1 MTEDQLLPAWSY
13 ELAAV
18 LEVLNELLV
27 QGAEVG
33 VLEEK
38 ITEVINHIFY
48 VCFIEFFSLW
58 PLKILHFLCG
68 YVLTFSA
75 YFYALV

>member
-18 LEVLNELLV
+18 LEVLSVLLV

-38 ITEVINHIFY
+38 ITEVISL
-48 VCFIEFFSLW
+48 FSLC
-58 PLKILHFLCG
+58 LDLQSISIFI
-68 YVLTFSA
+68 SA
-75 YFYALV
+75 RKQNIVSNV

>member
-1 MTEDQLLPAWSY
+1 MTEDQLLPVWSY

-18 LEVLNELLV
+18 LEVLSVLLV

-38 ITEVINHIFY
+38 ITEVVN
-48 VCFIEFFSLW
+48 L
-58 PLKILHFLCG
+58 FL
-68 YVLTFSA
+68 VL
-75 YFYALV
+75 

>member
-1 MTEDQLLPAWSY
+1 MQEIFDEVTEDQLLPAWSY

-18 LEVLNELLV
+18 LEVLSVLLV

-38 ITEVINHIFY
+38 ITEVMNY
-48 VCFIEFFSLW
+48 VIDVSCFS
-58 PLKILHFLCG
+58 K
-68 YVLTFSA
+68 
-75 YFYALV
+75 YFWSRDLY

>member
-18 LEVLNELLV
+18 LEVLSVLLV

-38 ITEVINHIFY
+38 ITEVISL
-48 VCFIEFFSLW
+48 FSLC
-58 PLKILHFLCG
+58 LDLRSISIFI
-68 YVLTFSA
+68 SA
-75 YFYALV
+75 RTKNIVSNV

>member
-1 MTEDQLLPAWSY
+1 VTEDQLLPVWSY

-18 LEVLNELLV
+18 LEVLSVLLV

-38 ITEVINHIFY
+38 ITEVTN
-48 VCFIEFFSLW
+48 FF
-58 PLKILHFLCG
+58 
-68 YVLTFSA
+68 
-75 YFYALV
+75 LVF

>member
-1 MTEDQLLPAWSY
+1 MKLFATNLTVFLHIVSQEIFDEVTEDQLLPVWSY

-18 LEVLNELLV
+18 LEVLSVLLV

-38 ITEVINHIFY
+38 IAEVN
-48 VCFIEFFSLW
+48 L
-58 PLKILHFLCG
+58 
-68 YVLTFSA
+68 
-75 YFYALV
+75 